1 MRFGRFLAYRQRQVK
16 VKGARVMTSRVRI
29 VKKNET
35 REPEP
40 AAVISKGG
48 DELSDREIVAVVKS
62 WIEEFKLRSRTGS
75 RIRLAR

>member
-1 MRFGRFLAYRQRQVK
+1 
-16 VKGARVMTSRVRI
+16 MTSRVRI
-29 VKKNET
+29 VKKNEI

-48 DELSDREIVAVVKS
+48 DALLEREIVAAVKS

-75 RIRLAR
+75 RIPLAR

>member
-1 MRFGRFLAYRQRQVK
+1 MRDDFRSTNREEK
-16 VKGARVMTSRVRI
+16 RI
-29 VKKNET
+29 

-48 DELSDREIVAVVKS
+48 DALSDREIVAAVKS

-75 RIRLAR
+75 RIPLAR

>member
-1 MRFGRFLAYRQRQVK
+1 VK
-16 VKGARVMTSRVRI
+16 EKGVRVMTSGVRI

-48 DELSDREIVAVVKS
+48 DALSDREIVAAVKS
-62 WIEEFKLRSRTGS
+62 WIEEFKLRSRIGS
-75 RIRLAR
+75 RIPLAR